1 MKKLKS
7 HKSFKGHTEFW
18 SHESSVT
25 KTEMKFSTFIPDG
38 EVEGCIIW
46 LSGLTCTEENFISK
60 AGAQKAL
67 GKKNLMVICPDTSP
81 RGLNLPGENDSY
93 DFGTGASFYVNATVA
108 PYADNYKMYDY
119 IANELYDLIKN
130 EFKVKNI
137 SIMGH
142 SMGGHG
148 ALVIG
153 LRNPEKFKSISA
165 FSPIVNPVVTP
176 WGNKAFT
183 GYLGSDSKTWSEYDA
198 TELLKAGKK
207 HPVNILIHQGTND
220 EFLARELLTNNLVET
235 AASMKQECTVNYA
248 EGFDHSYYFIATFI
262 KDHIKHHAQ
271 YLNESLT

>member
-1 MKKLKS
+1 MKKLKY

-25 KTEMKFSTFIPDG
+25 KTEMKFSTFIPEG

-67 GKKNLMVICPDTSP
+67 GKSKLMVICPDTSP
-81 RGLNLPGENDSY
+81 RGLNISGENDSY
-93 DFGTGASFYVNATVA
+93 DFGLGASFYVNATLS
-108 PYADNYKMYDY
+108 PYAENYKMYEY
-119 IANELYDLIKN
+119 IVSELYELIIR
-130 EFKVKNI
+130 EFNVKNI

-165 FSPIVNPVVTP
+165 FSPIVNPINSP
-176 WGNKAFT
+176 WGIKAFS
-183 GYLGSDSKTWSEYDA
+183 GYLGSNKASWLQYDA
-198 TELLKAGKK
+198 TELLKSGHK
-207 HPVNILIHQGTND
+207 HPASILIHQGTAD
-220 EFLARELLTNNLVET
+220 EFLTRELMTNNFSEV
-235 AASMKQECTVNYA
+235 ADKVNQECNINYE

-262 KDHIKHHAQ
+262 KDHIKHHARF
-271 YLNESLT
+271 LSK